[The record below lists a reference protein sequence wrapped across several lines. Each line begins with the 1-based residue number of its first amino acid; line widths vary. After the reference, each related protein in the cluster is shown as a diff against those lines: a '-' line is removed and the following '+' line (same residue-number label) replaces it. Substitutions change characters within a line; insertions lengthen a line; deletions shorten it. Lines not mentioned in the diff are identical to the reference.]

1 MTFELDAPEDV
12 GGESSFLSAP
22 GTYHT
27 SILDVSEGVGPKGNP
42 ISGFCV
48 HLVVEAGTT
57 EGQESKEIN
66 LVLFSPKLDQSDAA
80 QAWAKR
86 KQAAFLIA
94 AGLMRPDQLG
104 KRVSVDLQ
112 AAKNRQII
120 VELEENEYEG
130 QVRLQIRFANI
141 YHVDDPRAK
150 DFPKKA
156 DVLALLPE
164 SQRVKDPAVYFEP
177 LLKKKAST
185 PAETRHPVLSGSD
198 LDDL

>member
-1 MTFELDAPEDV
+1 MSFELDAPEDV

-22 GTYHT
+22 GTYHF
-27 SILDVSEGVGPKGNP
+27 SILDVGEGVGPKGNP

-57 EGQESKEIN
+57 AGQESKEIN
-66 LVLFSPKLDQSDAA
+66 LVFFSPKLDQSDAA

-130 QVRLQIRFANI
+130 RTNLQIRFANV

-156 DVLALLPE
+156 EVLALLPE
-164 SQRVKDPAVYFEP
+164 SQRVKDPAYFEP
-177 LLKKKAST
+177 LTKKKASK
-185 PAETRHPVLSGSD
+185 PAETRQPALSVSD